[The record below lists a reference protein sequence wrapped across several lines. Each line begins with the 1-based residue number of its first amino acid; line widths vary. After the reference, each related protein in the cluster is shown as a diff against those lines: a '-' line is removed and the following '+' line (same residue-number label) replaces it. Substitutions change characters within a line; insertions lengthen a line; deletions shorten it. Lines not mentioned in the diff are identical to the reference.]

1 MGDFKKAKKISLSD
15 IFFLLGFLFI
25 LFYVFLRLQILSIFV
40 FTFFILSIYFD
51 IKEGVRKSGIFG
63 YLKDFLISILIIV
76 CFWIA
81 SMIIL
86 QTPSPYNAVASCSML
101 PELQRGD
108 AVVLTKVNITKI
120 APVVNVDPSFVQD
133 LFLEFNK
140 QEVCAACNGTICSIN
155 QVPKNSRFVVYSYK
169 EKKIVEPALNISC
182 GECTKIYLNGSS
194 EKIPCFKFV
203 TIGNKKIYPEK
214 NNSIIVYETSSE
226 DSMQGP
232 IIHRAVVVLNA
243 SNNYFVLTKGDN
255 NPDLDFQYGVS
266 PKNLSSII
274 GEVIFKIP
282 ILGYAK
288 LFLFGQFSEPPGC
301 NFIIKS

>member
-1 MGDFKKAKKISLSD
+1 MEGSKKVKKISLSD
-15 IFFLLGFLFI
+15 IFFLLGFLSI
-25 LFYVFLRLQILSIFV
+25 LIYVFLRVEFLPILVFAFFV
-40 FTFFILSIYFD
+40 LSIYFD
-51 IKEGVRKSGIFG
+51 IKEGVKKSGIFG

-76 CFWIA
+76 CFWII

-108 AVVLTKVNITKI
+108 AIVLRKVNITKV
-120 APVVNVDPSFVQD
+120 APVVNVDTSFIQD
-133 LFLEFNK
+133 LFSEFEK
-140 QEVCAACNGTICSIN
+140 QEVCAACNETICSIA

-169 EKKIVEPALNISC
+169 EKRIVQPKLNITC
-182 GECTKIYLNGSS
+182 GECTKIYSNGSI

-203 TIGNKKIYPEK
+203 TIGNRKIYPEK
-214 NNSIIVYETSSE
+214 NNSIIVYETSGE
-226 DSMQGP
+226 DFMQGP

-255 NPDLDFQYGVS
+255 NPNLDFQYGVA
-266 PKNLSSII
+266 PKNSSSII
-274 GEVIFKIP
+274 GEEIFKIP

-288 LFLFGQFSEPPGC
+288 LFLFGQFSEPSGC
-301 NFIIKS
+301 NFVIKS